1 MAGSED
7 LKKILTTY
15 RELSFSDRAAF
26 YSTVSNDICVTN
38 EHLQSFLIETRIS
51 GDQGC
56 IYCGS
61 THVVKNG
68 TRKDGTQRFLCRDCR
83 KSFLPTSK
91 SVTSRTRKRLSVWA
105 AYLKCMLEKKTL
117 RETSEACQISMAT
130 AFLWRHKILD
140 GLHEMAGNVYL
151 DGVVEADETFF
162 NVSYKGNHKHFT
174 LPRKPHKRGNS
185 VRTKG
190 LSSEKVCV
198 PCAVSDAG
206 LSYAKPAKLGKVSS
220 DSISETF
227 KGVISPRATLC
238 TDNEKAYLSFALIN
252 KNRLIQMDTDCRMTE
267 QAGEKYGIQRINA
280 YHSRLKSFI
289 QRFRGVST
297 KYLENYLVWN
307 DLLANSKRS
316 REEILSL
323 LLAQILTAPVT
334 IRNQDVNKRPPIPG
348 MPSFSTS

>member
-7 LKKILTTY
+7 LKKILTAY
-15 RELSFSDRAAF
+15 RELSFNDRAAF

-61 THVVKNG
+61 ARVVKNG
-68 TRKDGTQRFLCRDCR
+68 TRKDGTQRFLCRDCK

-105 AYLKCMLEKKTL
+105 SYLKCMIEKKTL
-117 RETSEACQISMAT
+117 RETSEECQISMAT

-140 GLHEMAGNVYL
+140 GLHEMAENVSL
-151 DGVVEADETFF
+151 DGIVEADETFF
-162 NVSYKGNHKHFT
+162 NVSYKGNHKDFT
-174 LPRKPHKRGNS
+174 LPREPHKRGNS
-185 VRTKG
+185 VHTKG

-206 LSYAKPAKLGKVSS
+206 ISYAKPAKVGKVSAE
-220 DSISETF
+220 SISKTF
-227 KGVISPRATLC
+227 EGIISPRATLC
-238 TDNEKAYLSFALIN
+238 TDNEKAYISFAKEN
-252 KNRLIQMDTDCRMTE
+252 KNLLIQMDTDSRVKSHSGMD
-267 QAGEKYGIQRINA
+267 YGIQRINA
-280 YHSRLKSFI
+280 YHSRLKGFL
-289 QRFRGVST
+289 QRFHGVST

-307 DLLANSKRS
+307 DLLTNNKRDK
-316 REEILSL
+316 EEMLSL
-323 LLAQILTAPVT
+323 LLSQILTVPME
-334 IRNQDVNKRPPIPG
+334 IRSQDIHKRPPL
-348 MPSFSTS
+348 PSLAAISVS